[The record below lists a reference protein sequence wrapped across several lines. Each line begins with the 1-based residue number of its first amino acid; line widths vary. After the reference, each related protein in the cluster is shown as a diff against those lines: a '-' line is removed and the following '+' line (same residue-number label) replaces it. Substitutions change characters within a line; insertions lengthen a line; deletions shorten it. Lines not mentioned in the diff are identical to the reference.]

1 MKVVKLIYTSMAFSK
16 LLPVF
21 LSSFLLLLLHLQFST
36 AQNVVKSAYWFSGS
50 EYPVADIDSTLFT
63 HLFCAFADLNSQNNQ
78 VTVSSA
84 NQARFST
91 FTTTVQQKNPSV
103 KTLLSIGGGNANKAA
118 FAFMASQASS
128 RKSFI
133 DSSIRLARTN
143 GFHGLDID
151 WEYPENSAQMANF
164 GVLLKEWRTAVSTES
179 RSSGKLPLLLS
190 AAVSYS
196 SNYFGVINPVQAI
209 SNSLD
214 WINVMAYD
222 FTYRA
227 DSVRL
232 TGPPAALYS
241 PGTQISGDAGIRA
254 WIQSGMPSNKIVIG
268 FPYYGHSLRLADAN
282 NHGFFA
288 PTNGEV
294 NGGAMGYKQIRQFIS
309 QNRATQVYNSTVVSD
324 YCYSGT
330 TWIGYDDTQSVSTK
344 VRYAK
349 GKSLLG
355 YFAWH
360 LANDDNWILTREASR
375 AWGA

>member
-1 MKVVKLIYTSMAFSK
+1 MASIKV
-16 LLPVF
+16 LPVF
-21 LSSFLLLLLHLQFST
+21 ICSLLLLLQLQFS
-36 AQNVVKSAYWFSGS
+36 AGQNVVKSAYWFLGS
-50 EYPVADIDSTLFT
+50 EFPVSDIDSSLFT
-63 HLFCAFADLNSQNNQ
+63 HLVCAFADLNSQTYQ
-78 VTVSSA
+78 VTVPSA

-103 KTLLSIGGGNANKAA
+103 KVLLSIGGGNANKAD
-118 FAFMASQASS
+118 FASMASKASS

-133 DSSIRLARTN
+133 DSSISLARSN

-151 WEYPENSAQMANF
+151 WEYPANSAEMSNF
-164 GVLLKEWRTAVSTES
+164 GDLLNEWRTAVSAES
-179 RSSGKLPLLLS
+179 RRSGRPPLLLS
-190 AAVSYS
+190 AAVTYS

-227 DSVRL
+227 PDSTRL

-254 WIQSGMPSNKIVIG
+254 WIQAGTPAKNIVLG

-288 PTNGEV
+288 RTNGEV
-294 NGGAMGYKQIRQFIS
+294 NGGTMGYKQIKQFIA

-330 TWIGYDDTQSVSTK
+330 TWIGYDDTQCLHQ
-344 VRYAK
+344 
-349 GKSLLG
+349 G
-355 YFAWH
+355 
-360 LANDDNWILTREASR
+360 
-375 AWGA
+375 

>member
-1 MKVVKLIYTSMAFSK
+1 MLSNLLTGFRAVSFRFRTLMPVSSLTFSVLLLISILKHIRSPCRPRTRPDSPLS
-16 LLPVF
+16 PQ
-21 LSSFLLLLLHLQFST
+21 LSS
-36 AQNVVKSAYWFSGS
+36 
-50 EYPVADIDSTLFT
+50 
-63 HLFCAFADLNSQNNQ
+63 
-78 VTVSSA
+78 
-84 NQARFST
+84 
-91 FTTTVQQKNPSV
+91 PSV
-103 KTLLSIGGGNANKAA
+103 KTLLSIGGGNASKAD
-118 FAFMASQASS
+118 FASMASKASS
-128 RKSFI
+128 WKSFI
-133 DSSIRLARTN
+133 DSSISLARSN

-151 WEYPENSAQMANF
+151 WEYPANSAEMYNF
-164 GVLLKEWRTAVSTES
+164 GVLLNEWRTAVSAES
-179 RSSGKLPLLLS
+179 RSSGRPPLLLS

-227 DSVRL
+227 PDSTRL

-254 WIQSGMPSNKIVIG
+254 WIQAGTPAKKIVQNRATQVYNG
-268 FPYYGHSLRLADAN
+268 FFAN

-288 PTNGEV
+288 RTNGEV
-294 NGGAMGYKQIRQFIS
+294 NGGTMVYKQIKQFIA

-349 GKSLLG
+349 EKGLLG
-355 YFAWH
+355 YFGWQ
-360 LANDDNWILTREASR
+360 LADDDNWALSREASR